1 MKRGVNTSALPLSAA
16 LAVCLLALPS
26 CRDARRREPAPVAVS
41 TPAASPAAPGQRVE
55 ATPESLR
62 RAMAAVTHLH
72 RPMGEP
78 LPGDWLTTSPEPGQ
92 TFEEYLKSDP
102 VRPSAERRV
111 IYVRPLGEFTPAQ
124 TRVVALAADFMSD
137 FFHLPVQLS
146 PGQPLPPI
154 PPEQRRVHPEWGDRQ
169 IRAGHITMDIL
180 RPSLPPD
187 AAALIAFTS
196 SDLYPGPELNYVFG
210 QASFRER
217 VGVWSLYRLGKPDID
232 GRSFRLTLLR
242 TLKIAAHE
250 TGHMFSI
257 KHCTKYECV
266 MSGTNGLHETD
277 RRPLDVCPECMA
289 KICWATNTSPRERY
303 ARLARFCAANGL
315 EQERRFFEAAAEAL
329 KKI

>member
-1 MKRGVNTSALPLSAA
+1 MRALPLGAA
-16 LAVCLLALPS
+16 LALCLLALPS
-26 CRDARRREPAPVAVS
+26 CRTATPPQKSPPVAAAA
-41 TPAASPAAPGQRVE
+41 TPAASRQRAE
-55 ATPESLR
+55 ASPETLR
-62 RAMAAVTHLH
+62 RAMAAVAHLH
-72 RPMGEP
+72 KPMGKP

-92 TFEEYLKSDP
+92 TFEEYLQSDP
-102 VRPSAERRV
+102 VRPSDERRV
-111 IYVRPLGEFTPAQ
+111 LYVRPLGEFTPAQ
-124 TRVVALAADFMSD
+124 RRIVTLAADFMSG
-137 FFHLPVQLS
+137 FFNLPVKLL
-146 PGQPLPPI
+146 PEEALPPVAAKH
-154 PPEQRRVHPEWGDRQ
+154 RRVHPQWGDRQ
-169 IRAGHITMDIL
+169 ILAGHITMDIL
-180 RPSLPPD
+180 RPALPAD

-196 SDLYPGPELNYVFG
+196 SDLYPGVELNFVFG

-232 GRSFRLTLLR
+232 RRSFLLTLAR
-242 TLKIAAHE
+242 TLKIATHE

-303 ARLARFCAANGL
+303 ERLARFCAANGL
-315 EQERRFFEAAAEAL
+315 ERERRFFEASAEAL